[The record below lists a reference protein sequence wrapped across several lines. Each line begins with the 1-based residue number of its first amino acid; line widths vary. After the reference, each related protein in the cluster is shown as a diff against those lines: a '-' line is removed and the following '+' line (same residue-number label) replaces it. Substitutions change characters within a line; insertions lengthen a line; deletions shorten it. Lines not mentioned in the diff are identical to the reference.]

1 MPPSTP
7 KARKSRGANLTDDAI
22 ESIVR
27 LLDNWEDGKLTWG
40 LLIGQIHKQL
50 RVRYTRQTL
59 DRHARISQAFQAR
72 KKAISGQIPKATPE
86 QERIKSLVAENAR
99 LERENRNL
107 LEQFHRWLYNVTSI
121 SHKHWEEDWRLHREA
136 IRAALDKPLPP
147 PGRQGAKGRDK
158 A

>member
-1 MPPSTP
+1 MPSSKP

-22 ESIVR
+22 DSIVR
-27 LLDNWEDGKLTWG
+27 LLDNWKDGKLTWD

-59 DRHARISQAFQAR
+59 DRYARISQAFQAR
-72 KKAISGQIPKATPE
+72 KKAISGQPPKATPE
-86 QERIKSLVAENAR
+86 QERIKSLQAEIAR

-136 IRAALDKPLPP
+136 IRATLDKPLPP
-147 PGRQGAKGRDK
+147 PGRQGAKRRDE